1 MLSDGSWVCADCIE
15 NGKAEKIEENIKK
28 VNKLKVEQKQKMEE
42 KKDFMDKYWKWM
54 AFIMISLVLGVLFDT
69 GNISV
74 DASSGAWAA
83 ALTFVCLSIVEKIV
97 TKPRKEFVIMGGC
110 IVSGFVG
117 AMAFTSNQHTA
128 MGQPI
133 TWQIAQRVSH
143 LAGLPLI
150 DQRRGESG
158 DQAEASIRRLQQYR
172 TAVRTG
178 VGEIEDRLQR
188 AVEKI
193 LEQQT
198 RCRGRVAHVEGL
210 LAWRKLPE
218 QVLSTMRRPSCSRL
232 FMNSAG

>member
-1 MLSDGSWVCADCIE
+1 MAKCEGCGKTTGLKRMLSDGSWVCADCIE

-133 TWQIAQRVSH
+133 TWGQLLPIGIEGGLGGMVVGIVIA
-143 LAGLPLI
+143 
-150 DQRRGESG
+150 
-158 DQAEASIRRLQQYR
+158 
-172 TAVRTG
+172 
-178 VGEIEDRLQR
+178 
-188 AVEKI
+188 I
-193 LEQQT
+193 LEFLHKSELEKQ
-198 RCRGRVAHVEGL
+198 E
-210 LAWRKLPE
+210 KEEEKKPE
-218 QVLSTMRRPSCSRL
+218 QS
-232 FMNSAG
+232 